1 MKKNKY
7 LMFMAAL
14 TMMTSSCS
22 DFLTVENRSNVVDK
36 QFFSTESGFESLVNN
51 AYVSLRNIYSGSYY
65 NYYCTGTDMYCDGRG
80 QLDDG
85 MHEYTTLTPENSNV
99 KDLYTNC
106 YKGIRAANAVI
117 YYSQFADIDENLKNK
132 RIDEARVIAA
142 NYYYLLVN
150 TFGGVPIMNEF
161 VTESELGYPKSSLEA
176 CYTHIITE
184 LESVITNNNLEP
196 STAEQGG
203 ARVSMEA
210 AKALA
215 AYAYLSAGW
224 DLDKKDYFEKAALYA
239 DQVIAGRTLITP
251 FADLWNADGSG
262 DDNHE
267 FIWDV
272 EYDFDSANNKTTGGH
287 SLSAQ
292 GCGYLGGQED
302 NIKYNNSGYLP
313 TLYALHCFERGDK
326 RYEVTFMKALPN
338 IRAGSEYSYWSWYEN
353 EEEPLLGIPVVRY
366 YSAWYETEDDI
377 EAWKN
382 LDYENRKD
390 VYVIPMAENSKEPQ
404 NMTGEDV
411 NYYDMVTQYTY
422 GGAPVKKFDDRVSI
436 PMSKSA
442 NTNYRDIH
450 IYTLSEMFLVAAEA
464 YMKNDD
470 PVNASDRL
478 NEVRKRAGVPAKSSV
493 DIEDILS
500 ERACELYGQG
510 TRWIDL
516 RRTNTLVEHNN
527 LYNPQIA
534 GMAVQYIGEKEY
546 RPIPQD
552 AFDAN
557 DALNPDVDQNPGY

>member
-1 MKKNKY
+1 MKRNKF
-7 LMFMAAL
+7 LILIVTIVMI
-14 TMMTSSCS
+14 TSSCNS
-22 DFLTVENRSNVVDK
+22 FLDVENRSNVVDK
-36 QFFSTESGFESLVNN
+36 DFFSTETGFESLVNN
-51 AYVSLRNIYSGSYY
+51 AYVSLRNIYTDNYY

-85 MHEYTTLTPENSNV
+85 MHEYMTLTPENTNV
-99 KDLYTNC
+99 KDLYTDC
-106 YKGIRAANAVI
+106 YKGIRAANAVK
-117 YYSQFADIDENLKNK
+117 YYAQFANIDDNLKNK
-132 RIDEARVIAA
+132 RIDESRVIAA

-150 TFGGVPIMNEF
+150 TFGGVPIVKEF
-161 VTESELGYPKSSLEA
+161 VTESDLGYPKSSLEE
-176 CYTHIITE
+176 CYTYIITE
-184 LESVITNNNLEP
+184 LEDVIKNNYLEAT
-196 STAEQGG
+196 TAEQGG
-203 ARVSMEA
+203 GRVSMEA

-215 AYAYLSAGW
+215 AYTYLAAGW
-224 DLDKKDYFEKAALYA
+224 DLDKKEYFAMAAGYA
-239 DQVIAGRTLITP
+239 DQVIDGRSLITP
-251 FADLWNADGSG
+251 FADLWNSDGSG
-262 DDNHE
+262 DDNYE

-272 EYDFDSANNKTTGGH
+272 EYDFDSANDKTSGGH
-287 SLSAQ
+287 NLSAY
-292 GCGYLGGQED
+292 GGGYLGGNED
-302 NIKYNNSGYLP
+302 NNKYNITSYLP
-313 TLYALHCFERGDK
+313 TLYALHCFEPNDI

-338 IRAGSEYSYWSWYEN
+338 IKAGSEYSYWSWYEN
-353 EEEPLLGIPVVRY
+353 TEIPLLGIPIERY

-382 LDYENRKD
+382 IDYENRKD
-390 VYVIPMAENSKEPQ
+390 VYVIPMAEISKEPQ

-470 PVNASDRL
+470 LINASDRL
-478 NEVRKRAGVPAKSSV
+478 NEVRKRAGVATKSSV
-493 DIEDILS
+493 DIEDILA
-500 ERACELYGQG
+500 ERVCELYGQG

-516 RRTNTLVEHNN
+516 RRTNTIVEHNN

-534 GMAVQYIGEKEY
+534 GMAAQYIGEKEY

-557 DALNPDVDQNPGY
+557 DLLDPMVDQNPGY